1 MKRFFVLFVMLM
13 LVASVA
19 NAQYL
24 FEYAN
29 EIGIFAVENPTA
41 ESAQDDACYTGPAG
55 QFTIYC
61 VLTNPVN
68 TLANRPM
75 INVGG
80 FEFGIGW
87 PAGIFVTP
95 TIHPSATNFQTPP
108 DFLCGAN
115 IPVVGGQC
123 TLITITVGT
132 FSDDPGAWY
141 LGPISD
147 PGVQTIPGAMAITD
161 YDDNFSLA
169 EAFSTAGSS
178 GDRDFSAPVFS
189 MWDCGVVVPNQDVS
203 FGGVKALFNE

>member
-1 MKRFFVLFVMLM
+1 MKKLLFILAAMLIATTA
-13 LVASVA
+13 L
-19 NAQYL
+19 AQ
-24 FEYAN
+24 N
-29 EIGIFAVENPTA
+29 EVGIYVVDDPSDTTA
-41 ESAQDDACYTGPAG
+41 EEDACYMGPVG
-55 QFTIYC
+55 EFEIYC
-61 VLTNPVN
+61 VLTDPFNEN
-68 TLANRPM
+68 TNSSITQL
-75 INVGG
+75 GG
-80 FEFGIGW
+80 FEFRVEW
-87 PAGIFVTP
+87 PADIFVTP
-95 TIHPSATNFQTPP
+95 VIDVSATNFQTPP